1 VPRVLLFAL
10 SFGIL
15 GALLG
20 AALAGG
26 PFEREPVA
34 RALCPLL
41 YALAFT
47 VVGAIAGA
55 TDAIVEAIY
64 RAGRGSAP
72 APPRPA
78 APASRVVTGGV
89 RATPTGFRLASAS
102 PAPNARGEAGPA
114 VCAELVSNPERLLA
128 HVGF

>member
-1 VPRVLLFAL
+1 MLRVLLFAI

-41 YALAFT
+41 CWLAFT
-47 VVGAIAGA
+47 VVGAIAGG

-64 RAGRGSAP
+64 RAGAL
-72 APPRPA
+72 PRPA
-78 APASRVVTGGV
+78 RPHQ
-89 RATPTGFRLASAS
+89 PPES
-102 PAPNARGEAGPA
+102 PREG
-114 VCAELVSNPERLLA
+114 
-128 HVGF
+128 

>member
-1 VPRVLLFAL
+1 VPRVLLFAI

-41 YALAFT
+41 CALAFT

-55 TDAIVEAIY
+55 TDAIVEAID
-64 RAGRGSAP
+64 RAGSGSAP
-72 APPRPA
+72 ARPHQPPE
-78 APASRVVTGGV
+78 
-89 RATPTGFRLASAS
+89 S
-102 PAPNARGEAGPA
+102 PRE
-114 VCAELVSNPERLLA
+114 E
-128 HVGF
+128 